1 MQTIFPKM
9 RKPICRRV
17 MLSRDGEEDTMPL
30 SLTRGLEILSLLN
43 KRESASVADVCLAL
57 TVPRASAY
65 RLLDALV
72 AEGYLYQHRSDHRY
86 RLTLHVLT
94 LSEGF
99 SDGQHLASVAR
110 PFLALVTQR
119 LRWPVSFGVLSGL
132 DLVIRENTDEESPLA
147 TDRFKIG
154 YRMPLLTTA
163 TGLCIVAHMAVP
175 SRSAVLAAL
184 AERDPQSAP
193 GGARARCPR
202 TPTGRRSTSWFCYL
216 RSPATTYRR
225 DVDGGAGDRCR
236 GQRAR
241 CHNLAVRESRGQT
254 LGGRR
259 HVPAGA
265 DRSGGAHRG
274 PGTPHGFLR
283 QPAARPFQGAGAGCS
298 FLRRTP
304 DPPCRAF

>member
-1 MQTIFPKM
+1 
-9 RKPICRRV
+9 
-17 MLSRDGEEDTMPL
+17 MPL

-193 GGARARCPR
+193 GARELAALEHRLADVRRRGFATYDRRRQRTDATSMAVPVIDAAGSVRGAI
-202 TPTGRRSTSWFCYL
+202 TL
-216 RSPATTYRR
+216 RFAK
-225 DVDGGAGDRCR
+225 A
-236 GQRAR
+236 
-241 CHNLAVRESRGQT
+241 AVRPSVAVATFLPVLTEAA
-254 LGGRR
+254 GRIAAL
-259 HVPAGA
+259 VPRMG
-265 DRSGGAHRG
+265 S
-274 PGTPHGFLR
+274 
-283 QPAARPFQGAGAGCS
+283 
-298 FLRRTP
+298 
-304 DPPCRAF
+304 